1 MRCVRSTSTGVYAN
15 SPIPKNET
23 GVKNINILLVDDDKI
38 DRMAVVRLVRA
49 NNLPYTMD
57 TAGSLAEAREK
68 LERNNYDLMMLDYM
82 LGDGTGIELIP
93 NARGIPVIFVTG
105 SGDEHIAVNAMK
117 MGAYDYLIKDPER
130 NYLTILPQTVETV
143 MARKKAEDTVRQL
156 SSVVEQ
162 TADAVT
168 ITGRDGFIQYVN
180 PAFSQLTGF
189 SAEEAR
195 GNTPAILKSGKHPPE
210 FYKNLW
216 DTILSGNAFH
226 GEVHNRAKNGH
237 IYIEEKSITPIKDKQ
252 GEITHFVSTGRD
264 ITERKHAEE
273 ELRKAKESA
282 EEATRLK
289 DKFVSLVSHDLR
301 GPLATMIGFL
311 KLAVDD
317 PDAPISPDAAKR
329 INIAIDSA
337 GKMNELIE
345 ELLSISR
352 LKTGKIQTKLRF
364 LDANY
369 LALKIMLAFTPM
381 AEAKGITLENDIPE
395 KHRLFADPTLFYQVI
410 QNLVSNAVKFCH
422 KGDRIRMFIPA
433 GKPST
438 VAVSDTGVGID
449 PSRAGRL
456 FSYEERTST
465 IGTAGESGTGL
476 GLPLSRDIMLAHGGN
491 LLVESEPGGGATFI
505 AALPDVRPTL
515 LLVEDDPLSQKTILN
530 MLAPLNVTVIT
541 VANGKEAL
549 AAAHTHQPHIILC
562 DLMMPVMDGYALIR
576 ELKANEST
584 KGIPVIVLT
593 SAGLEEREKVFMVG
607 ADDFVTK
614 PTTGDELLPRIR
626 RFIG

>member
-1 MRCVRSTSTGVYAN
+1 M
-15 SPIPKNET
+15 
-23 GVKNINILLVDDDKI
+23 KNITILLVDDDKI

-49 NNLPYTMD
+49 HNLPYTMD

-68 LERNNYDLMMLDYM
+68 LAHNNYDLMMLDYM
-82 LGDGTGIELIP
+82 LGDGTGIELMP
-93 NARGIPVIFVTG
+93 SAKGIPVIFVTG

-162 TADAVT
+162 TADAVV
-168 ITGRDGFIQYVN
+168 ITGRDGLIQYVN
-180 PAFSQLTGF
+180 PAFCRLTGF
-189 SAEEAR
+189 TAEEVY
-195 GNTPAILKSGKHPPE
+195 GHTPAILKSGGHSQE

-216 DTILSGNAFH
+216 DTILSGNTYHA
-226 GEVHNRAKNGH
+226 EVHNRAKDGH
-237 IYIEEKSITPIKDKQ
+237 IYIEEKSITPIKDRR

-264 ITERKHAEE
+264 ITDRKHAEE
-273 ELRKAKESA
+273 ELRIAKENA

-311 KLAVDD
+311 KLAVNDA
-317 PDAPISPDAAKR
+317 DAPLSRDAAKR

-337 GKMNELIE
+337 GKMNDLIE

-352 LKTGKIQTKLRF
+352 LKTGKIQPKFHF

-369 LALKIMLAFTPM
+369 LALRILVAFGPM
-381 AEAKGITLENDIPE
+381 AEAKGITLESHIPE
-395 KHRLFADPTLFYQVI
+395 KHRLYADHTLFHQVL
-410 QNLVSNAVKFCH
+410 QNLVSNAVKFCR
-422 KGDRIRMFIPA
+422 KGDRIRLFIPD

-438 VAVSDTGVGID
+438 VAVSDTGVGIE
-449 PSRAGRL
+449 PSRAVRL
-456 FSYEERTST
+456 FNYEEKTST

-491 LLVESEPGGGATFI
+491 LMVESEPGKGATFY
-505 AALPDVRPTL
+505 ATLPEVRPTL
-515 LLVEDDPLSQKTILN
+515 LLVEDDPFSQKTIIA
-530 MLAPLNVTVIT
+530 MLAPLNIT
-541 VANGKEAL
+541 IITAINGKEGL
-549 AAAHTHQPHIILC
+549 AAVHAQHPHVILS
-562 DLMMPVMDGYALIR
+562 DLMMPEMDGYELINI
-576 ELKANEST
+576 LKADDAT
-584 KGIPVIVLT
+584 KEIPVIVLT
-593 SAGLEEREKVFMVG
+593 SAGLEEREKVFMLG

-614 PTTGDELLPRIR
+614 PTTDAELLPRIR

>member
-1 MRCVRSTSTGVYAN
+1 MTR
-15 SPIPKNET
+15 
-23 GVKNINILLVDDDKI
+23 NIRILLVDDDRI

-49 NNLPYTMD
+49 HNLPYIID

-68 LERNNYDLMMLDYM
+68 LEHNHYDLMMLDYM
-82 LGDGTGIELIP
+82 LGDGTGIELMP
-93 NARGIPVIFVTG
+93 NANGIPVIFVTG

-143 MARKKAEDTVRQL
+143 MARKKAEDMVRQL

-168 ITGRDGFIQYVN
+168 ITNRDGFIQYVN
-180 PAFSQLTGF
+180 PAFSHLTGF
-189 SAEEAR
+189 NPQEAH
-195 GNTPAILKSGKHPPE
+195 GKTPAILKSGHHPPD
-210 FYKNLW
+210 FYKILW
-216 DTILSGNAFH
+216 TTILAGNTFH
-226 GEVHNRAKNGH
+226 GELHNRAKNGR
-237 IYIEEKSITPIKDKQ
+237 IYIEEKSITPIKDNR

-264 ITERKHAEE
+264 ITERKRAEE
-273 ELRKAKESA
+273 ELRMAKESA

-311 KLAVDD
+311 KLVVDD
-317 PDAPISPDAAKR
+317 TDVPLPSEASKR

-337 GKMNELIE
+337 GKMNDLIE

-352 LKTGKIQTKLRF
+352 LKTGKIQPKLRF

-369 LALKIMLAFTPM
+369 LALKITIAFGPM
-381 AEAKGITLENDIPE
+381 AEAKGISLENNIPE
-395 KHRLFADPTLFYQVI
+395 KHRLFADPTLFYQVL
-410 QNLVSNAVKFCH
+410 QNLVSNAVKFCR
-422 KGDRIRMFIPA
+422 KGDRIRIFIPDE
-433 GKPST
+433 KPFT
-438 VAVSDTGVGID
+438 VGVSDTGVGID
-449 PSRAGRL
+449 PSRAARL
-456 FSYEERTST
+456 FSYEEKTST

-491 LLVESEPGGGATFI
+491 LQLESVPDKGATFF
-505 AALPDVRPTL
+505 ATLPDVRPTL
-515 LLVEDDPLSQKTILN
+515 LLVEDDAFSQKTIIN
-530 MLAPLNVTVIT
+530 MLAPLNVSVIT
-541 VANGKEAL
+541 AANGKEGL
-549 AAAHTHQPHIILC
+549 DMAHAQQPHVILS
-562 DLMMPVMDGYALIR
+562 DLKMPVMDGYTLIR
-576 ELKANEST
+576 ELKLDEAT
-584 KGIPVIVLT
+584 KDIPVIVLT
-593 SAGLEEREKVFMVG
+593 SAGLEEREKVFMLG

-614 PTTGDELLPRIR
+614 PTSEEELLPRVR

>member
-1 MRCVRSTSTGVYAN
+1 M
-15 SPIPKNET
+15 
-23 GVKNINILLVDDDKI
+23 KNITILLVDDDRI
-38 DRMAVVRLVRA
+38 DRMAVERLVRA
-49 NNLPYTMD
+49 HNLPYAVD
-57 TAGSLAEAREK
+57 AAGSLAEAREK
-68 LERNNYDLMMLDYM
+68 LEHNNYDLIMLDYM
-82 LGDGTGIELIP
+82 LGDGTGIELMP
-93 NARGIPVIFVTG
+93 SAKGIPVIFVTG

-117 MGAYDYLIKDPER
+117 LGAYDYLIKDPER

-143 MARKKAEDTVRQL
+143 MIRKKAEDTVRQL

-162 TADAVT
+162 TADAVV

-180 PAFSQLTGF
+180 PAFSRLTGF
-189 SAEEAR
+189 SAEEVH
-195 GNTPAILKSGKHPPE
+195 GYTPAILKSGSHPRD

-216 DTILSGNAFH
+216 DTILSGDTYRA
-226 GEVHNRAKNGH
+226 EVHNRAKDGH
-237 IYIEEKSITPIKDKQ
+237 IYIEEKSITPIKDKR

-264 ITERKHAEE
+264 ITERKRAEE

-317 PDAPISPDAAKR
+317 PDAPIAPEAAKR

-337 GKMNELIE
+337 GKMNDLIE

-352 LKTGKIQTKLRF
+352 LKTGKIQPKFRF

-369 LALKIMLAFTPM
+369 LALKILIAFGPT
-381 AEAKGITLENDIPE
+381 AQAKGVILENDIPE
-395 KHRLFADPTLFYQVI
+395 KHRLYADPTLFYQVL
-410 QNLVSNAVKFCH
+410 QNLVSNAVKFCR
-422 KGDRIRMFIPA
+422 KGDRIRLFIPD

-438 VAVSDTGVGID
+438 IAVSDTGVGID
-449 PSRAGRL
+449 PSRAARL
-456 FSYEERTST
+456 FSYEEITST

-491 LLVESEPGGGATFI
+491 LLIESKPDKGATLL
-505 AALPDVRPTL
+505 ATLPDVRPTL
-515 LLVEDDPLSQKTILN
+515 LLVEDDTFTEKTIINL
-530 MLAPLNVTVIT
+530 LAPLNVTVIT
-541 VANGKEAL
+541 AADGKEGL
-549 AAAHTHQPHIILC
+549 AIARARRPHVILS
-562 DLMMPVMDGYALIR
+562 DLKMPVMDGYTLIR
-576 ELKANEST
+576 ELKLDESARD
-584 KGIPVIVLT
+584 IPVIVLT
-593 SAGLEEREKVFMVG
+593 SAGLEEREKVFMLG

-614 PTTGDELLPRIR
+614 PTTDDELLPRIR